1 MFPTPGQG
9 CSVTSSLASGRWP
22 GREAQSRHSQ
32 PTAQPFSTLSEP
44 WALYPPPLPVR
55 CLLRHLPP
63 PQPLSFSTSSGPPFR
78 IWLKGTFQR
87 KVSIIPPMPSPGLL
101 CQVRGSRGGRVGSRG
116 CCLSSDGIALPALG
130 S

>member
-9 CSVTSSLASGRWP
+9 CSVTSSLALGRWP

-44 WALYPPPLPVR
+44 RAPYPPPLSIR
-55 CLLRHLPP
+55 RLLRHLPP
-63 PQPLSFSTSSGPPFR
+63 PQPLSFSMSSGPPFR

-87 KVSIIPPMPSPGLL
+87 KGSLIPPMPSSGLL
-101 CQVRGSRGGRVGSRG
+101 CQVRGRVGSRG
-116 CCLSSDGIALPALG
+116 CCHLMG
-130 S
+130 